1 MKRILFAAALLIV
14 ARGTTTAQNLQLHY
28 DFGPTIYE
36 ALDEDNGDRQSLTLT
51 YEHFSA
57 DKWGSWYYFVD
68 FDFYSRGIKGA
79 YTEISREF
87 TFAKPSPKASLD
99 VHVEY
104 DGGLCAGRD
113 NTYGSIYQSAALL
126 GAAINGHNAD
136 YSTTW
141 SVQAMYKQYF
151 KGYDRNAFASYQLT
165 GIWSTTF
172 ANKALT
178 FSGFADVWYDN
189 EVDGNYIF
197 ITEPQLW
204 YNIGAKVPGFN
215 LSVGTEVEISNNFC
229 ASKTLPVW
237 NTCSHT
243 TLFVNPTIALKWSF

>member
-1 MKRILFAAALLIV
+1 MKKIFLIAAFLVAAL
-14 ARGTTTAQNLQLHY
+14 GTTMAQNVQLHY
-28 DFGPTIYE
+28 DFGPAINE

-87 TFAKPSPKASLD
+87 TFAKPTKQASIAA
-99 VHVEY
+99 HVEY
-104 DGGLCAGRD
+104 DGGLCSGRY
-113 NTYGSIYQSAALL
+113 NSYGSIYQSAALV
-126 GAAINGHNAD
+126 GAAINGHSASYN
-136 YSTTW
+136 TTW

-151 KGYDRNAFASYQLT
+151 KGYSRNAFASYQLT

-172 ANKALT
+172 ADKALT
-178 FSGFADVWYDN
+178 FAGFADIWYDN
-189 EVDGNYIF
+189 GVDGNYIF

-229 ASKTLPVW
+229 ASRTLQVW

-243 TLFVNPTIALKWSF
+243 TFFICPTIALKWSF